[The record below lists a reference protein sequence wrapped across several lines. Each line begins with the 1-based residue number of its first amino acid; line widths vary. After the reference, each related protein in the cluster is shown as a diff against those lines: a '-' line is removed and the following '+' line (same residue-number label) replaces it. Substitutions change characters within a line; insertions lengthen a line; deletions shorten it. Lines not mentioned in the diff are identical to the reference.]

1 MEMPHTLRR
10 IGANLCLAFIL
21 ASPVA
26 LAGIGRT
33 PGIASVSPDGEAQYT
48 IPIALPPGTNGMT
61 PVLSLEYR
69 HRTKGGLLGVGWSIG
84 GLSQITRCARTVAQD
99 GVAAPSLRMTD
110 DRFCLDGQRLVIVNH
125 VIYATPD
132 AEYRTEI
139 ESFARIRAIPGSNN
153 GPAYFTV
160 EAADGRIYEYGA
172 TTDSRID
179 GTSGPSMNGARAWA
193 LNRIRDRAANV
204 IDFRYTEESGSNAF
218 RIASIQYN
226 ANPTAG
232 VAPSH
237 QVSFYY
243 ENRPNSEVDSGYVS
257 SMPVRQ
263 VVRLNRIDVTYNGAV
278 LRRYALGYEAA
289 LSSSGRSRLASVKE
303 CGAGGVHCLSATTF
317 DLAGRRARLLHGHGV
332 PGAASKSGGDTA
344 GQSWNFADING
355 DGRSDYFWVS
365 GTSIASATVR
375 YRLSLAAGGFGP
387 AVDSGIPASRGI
399 GVPFDST
406 ATEASIC

>member
-1 MEMPHTLRR
+1 MEMPATLRR
-10 IGANLCLAFIL
+10 IGANFSLALIL

-26 LAGIGRT
+26 DAGIGRT

-99 GVAAPSLRMTD
+99 GVAAPPLRTTE
-110 DRFCLDGQRLVIVNH
+110 DRFCLDGQRLVIVND
-125 VIYATPD
+125 VIYAALN

-179 GTSGPSMNGARAWA
+179 GTPGPSMNGARAWA
-193 LNRIRDRAANV
+193 LNRIRDRAGNV

-243 ENRPNSEVDSGYVS
+243 ENRPNSEVDSGYVAN
-257 SMPVRQ
+257 MPVRQ
-263 VVRLNRIDVTYNGAV
+263 VVRLDRIDVTYNGAV
-278 LRRYALGYEAA
+278 IRRYDLAYEAA

-303 CGAGGVHCLSATTF
+303 CGAGGVDCLSATTF
-317 DLAGRRARLLHGHGV
+317 EWQDGA
-332 PGAASKSGGDTA
+332 PGFSAVTAFPAQLPGPAAIPA
-344 GQSWNFADING
+344 GQSWNLADING
-355 DGRSDYFWVS
+355 DGRNDYLWVS
-365 GTSIASATVR
+365 GTSH
-375 YRLSLAAGGFGP
+375 RLGDRFA
-387 AVDSGIPASRGI
+387 I
-399 GVPFDST
+399 G
-406 ATEASIC
+406 